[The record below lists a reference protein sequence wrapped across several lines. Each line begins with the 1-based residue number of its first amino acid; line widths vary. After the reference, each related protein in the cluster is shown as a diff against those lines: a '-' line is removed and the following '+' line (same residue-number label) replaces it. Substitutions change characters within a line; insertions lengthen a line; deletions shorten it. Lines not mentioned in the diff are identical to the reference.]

1 MDGDGG
7 VGDVGGHGDGG
18 DKMVEYAV
26 DHVQVDFKTVE
37 CVVVKVLIVEY
48 TLSVDGSVDDGEQY
62 GGTGDVGEL
71 GGGGGCDGEEHDGGV
86 DDGGVHDGVGR

>member
-1 MDGDGG
+1 M
-7 VGDVGGHGDGG
+7 
-18 DKMVEYAV
+18 
-26 DHVQVDFKTVE
+26 DFKTLE

-48 TLSVDGSVDDGEQY
+48 TLSVDGGVDDGAQY

-86 DDGGVHDGVGR
+86 GDGGVHDGVGR